1 MTPSI
6 PSPPPTR
13 ASPGLIA
20 RYIDMIIRLRWVV
33 LLVSI
38 LGALGLGTGAANLTL
53 ANDYRVFFGADNPD
67 LLAFETI
74 EKTFSKNDN
83 VLLVIQPESGSI
95 FTPRTLGMIRELTDA
110 AWQTPFSTRVDSLTN
125 FQHTEAEGDDL
136 LVEDL
141 YPPEASTRSDADR
154 ARAIALAEP
163 ALVHRL
169 VHANERTA
177 GINIRIELDASDDAS
192 LPQAVAYVRQLRE
205 EFTDTYPDHTI
216 GLTGL
221 SMLNNAFA
229 ESPMRDAR
237 LVMPLM
243 FFTLTAAMILFLR
256 SITGTLATLVVIML
270 ATIAALGIFGHI
282 DGGLDPI
289 SAAAPVIILT
299 LAVADSILVL
309 VSYFGLLREGAAK
322 RAALVQ
328 AFEINAKPVFLTSLT
343 TVVGFLS
350 LNTSDSPPYQV
361 LGNVS
366 ALGVALAWLFSMTT
380 LPALLAIIPARG
392 KAGWPVLTAL
402 AQRTGDFVVR
412 RARFI
417 ALGLGGATI
426 VLVASIA
433 TLGINDKFVE
443 YFDQSLTFRQDT
455 DFSIENLSGIYT
467 VSYSIPADGSQ
478 GVSDPEYLTL
488 VDGLAKFLRTQ
499 PGVVH
504 VNTFTDTMRR
514 LNKNMHGDDESYYR
528 LPDNRQLGAQYLLL
542 YEMNL
547 PYGLDV
553 NDQIDIDKA
562 ALRVNVTFGD
572 VDSLDID
579 TVHGNAMAWL
589 EQHDPTTARD
599 TVAGSA
605 SLMIGNITE
614 RNIKGLDVGTG
625 LGFLVI
631 AVILAIS
638 LGSLRIGLVSL
649 IPNVLPAAMAFGI
662 WAWLYG
668 EVGFAISAVA
678 GLSIGI
684 IVDDTVHF
692 LVKYRRARD
701 QVGYDASDAV
711 RYAFQVVGPAILGTT
726 LIVAGGFAILGLST
740 FRVTSYM
747 GLLTSLAV
755 VCAMITDFFL
765 LPALL
770 VLFDKSK
777 AGATETTHS
786 ETEGASHVVEP
797 QLQTI

>member
-1 MTPSI
+1 M
-6 PSPPPTR
+6 
-13 ASPGLIA
+13 
-20 RYIDMIIRLRWVV
+20 
-33 LLVSI
+33 
-38 LGALGLGTGAANLTL
+38 
-53 ANDYRVFFGADNPD
+53 
-67 LLAFETI
+67 
-74 EKTFSKNDN
+74 
-83 VLLVIQPESGSI
+83 
-95 FTPRTLGMIRELTDA
+95 
-110 AWQTPFSTRVDSLTN
+110 
-125 FQHTEAEGDDL
+125 
-136 LVEDL
+136 
-141 YPPEASTRSDADR
+141 
-154 ARAIALAEP
+154 
-163 ALVHRL
+163 
-169 VHANERTA
+169 
-177 GINIRIELDASDDAS
+177 
-192 LPQAVAYVRQLRE
+192 
-205 EFTDTYPDHTI
+205 
-216 GLTGL
+216 
-221 SMLNNAFA
+221 
-229 ESPMRDAR
+229 
-237 LVMPLM
+237 
-243 FFTLTAAMILFLR
+243 
-256 SITGTLATLVVIML
+256 
-270 ATIAALGIFGHI
+270 
-282 DGGLDPI
+282 
-289 SAAAPVIILT
+289 
-299 LAVADSILVL
+299 L
-309 VSYFGLLREGAAK
+309 VSYFGLLREGVAK

-478 GVSDPEYLTL
+478 GVSEPEYLAL
-488 VDGLAKFLRTQ
+488 VDGLANFLRTQ

-504 VNTFTDTMRR
+504 VNTFTDTMKR
-514 LNKNMHGDDESYYR
+514 LNKNIHGDDESYYR

-572 VDSLDID
+572 VDSVDID
-579 TVHGNAMAWL
+579 AVHANAMAWL
-589 EQHDPTTARD
+589 EQRDPATTRD
-599 TVAGSA
+599 TLAGST
-605 SLMIGNITE
+605 SRMFGNITE
-614 RNIKGLDVGTG
+614 RNIKGLAVGTG

-701 QVGYDASDAV
+701 QLGYDASDAV

-726 LIVAGGFAILGLST
+726 LIVAGGFAMLGLST

-755 VCAMITDFFL
+755 MCAMITDFFL

-770 VLFDKSK
+770 VLLDKGTV
-777 AGATETTHS
+777 GATVTTPS
-786 ETEGASHVVEP
+786 ETEGAIHVDES
-797 QLQTI
+797 QLQTT

>member
-1 MTPSI
+1 MNPSNQ
-6 PSPPPTR
+6 SR
-13 ASPGLIA
+13 IA
-20 RYIDMIIRLRWVV
+20 RYINVIIHLRWVV
-33 LLVSI
+33 LFVSI
-38 LGALGLGTGAANLTL
+38 LGALGVGTGVANLRV
-53 ANDYRVFFGADNPD
+53 ANDYRVFFGDDNPD
-67 LLAFETI
+67 LIAFETI

-95 FTPRTLGMIRELTDA
+95 FTPRTLGMIRELTEA

-136 LVEDL
+136 VVEDL
-141 YPPEASTRSDADR
+141 YPTEASTESDADR
-154 ARAIALAEP
+154 AREIALAEP

-169 VHANERTA
+169 VHIDQRTA
-177 GINIRIELDASDDAS
+177 GINIRIELDSSDDTS
-192 LPQAVAYVRQLRE
+192 LPQVVAYVRQLRD

-216 GLTGL
+216 ALTGVC
-221 SMLNNAFA
+221 MLNNAFS
-229 ESPMRDAR
+229 ESPVRDSK

-243 FFTLTAAMILFLR
+243 FFMLTASMILFLR
-256 SITGTLATLVVIML
+256 SITGTLATMVVIML
-270 ATIAALGIFGHI
+270 ATITALGIFGHI

-299 LAVADSILVL
+299 LAVADSIHIL
-309 VSYFGLLREGAAK
+309 VSYFGLLREGVKK
-322 RAALVQ
+322 RAAIVQ

-350 LNTSDSPPYQV
+350 LNASDSPPYQV

-366 ALGVALAWLFSMTT
+366 ALGVTMAWLFSMTT
-380 LPALLAIIPARG
+380 LPAMLAIVPARST
-392 KAGWPVLTAL
+392 AGWPFLTVLAK
-402 AQRTGDFVVR
+402 RTGDFVVR

-433 TLGINDKFVE
+433 TLDINDKFVE
-443 YFDQSLTFRQDT
+443 YFDQSVSFRQDT
-455 DFSIENLSGIYT
+455 DFSIQHLSGIYT

-504 VNTFTDTMRR
+504 VNTFTDTMKR

-528 LPDNRQLGAQYLLL
+528 LPDNRELGAQYLLL

-562 ALRVNVTFGD
+562 ALRVNVQFGD
-572 VDSLDID
+572 VDSVDID
-579 TVHGNAMAWL
+579 TVHANAMAWL

-599 TVAGSA
+599 TLAGSTA
-605 SLMIGNITE
+605 IMFGNIVE
-614 RNIKGLDVGTG
+614 RNIKGLALGTS

-638 LGSLRIGLVSL
+638 LGSLRIGLLSL
-649 IPNVLPAAMAFGI
+649 IPNVLPVAMAFGI

-692 LVKYRRARD
+692 LTKYRRARD
-701 QVGYDASDAV
+701 QLGYDASDAV

-726 LIVAGGFAILGLST
+726 LIVAIGFAMLGLST

-770 VLFDKSK
+770 VLFDKGK
-777 AGATETTHS
+777 VNATDTTKENTKGAN
-786 ETEGASHVVEP
+786 HVDEP

>member
-1 MTPSI
+1 MNPSI
-6 PSPPPTR
+6 P
-13 ASPGLIA
+13 ANPGRIA
-20 RYIDMIIRLRWVV
+20 RYIDMIIHLRWVV

-38 LGALGLGTGAANLTL
+38 LGALGVGTGAANLKL

-83 VLLVIQPESGSI
+83 VLLVIQPESGSV

-177 GINIRIELDASDDAS
+177 GINIRIELDASDDTS
-192 LPQAVAYVRQLRE
+192 LPLVAAYVRQLRD

-229 ESPMRDAR
+229 ESPMRDAP

-299 LAVADSILVL
+299 LAVADSIHVL

-478 GVSDPEYLTL
+478 GVSEPEYLTL
-488 VDGLAKFLRTQ
+488 VDGLANFLRTQ

-504 VNTFTDTMRR
+504 VNTFTDTMKR
-514 LNKNMHGDDESYYR
+514 LNKNMHGDDESYHR
-528 LPDNRQLGAQYLLL
+528 LPDSRELGAQFLLL

-553 NDQIDIDKA
+553 NDQIDIDKS

-572 VDSLDID
+572 VDSVDID
-579 TVHGNAMAWL
+579 AVHANAMAWL
-589 EQHDPTTARD
+589 EQRDPATTRS
-599 TVAGSA
+599 TLAGST
-605 SLMIGNITE
+605 SLMFGNITE
-614 RNIKGLDVGTG
+614 RNIKGLAVGTG

-631 AVILAIS
+631 AVILAVS
-638 LGSLRIGLVSL
+638 LGSLRIGAVSL

-692 LVKYRRARD
+692 LVKYRRARG
-701 QVGYDASDAV
+701 QLGYDASDAV
-711 RYAFQVVGPAILGTT
+711 RYAFQAVGPAILGTT
-726 LIVAGGFAILGLST
+726 LIVAGGFAMLGLST

-755 VCAMITDFFL
+755 MCAMITDFFL

-770 VLFDKSK
+770 VLLDKGTV
-777 AGATETTHS
+777 GATVTTPS
-786 ETEGASHVVEP
+786 ETEGAIHVDES
-797 QLQTI
+797 QLQTT